1 MDPLSYRHQIDACAY
16 CLGAAFAT
24 LTIVPQANAKFL
36 TEQGRNFTISLKVFF
51 KPSKLYRRVQTFE
64 FAVCFYFFSA
74 IHFHRNSSCSSLFRY
89 KFNLSCHWLRLRL
102 PLSGFH
108 LSQALDILVSVR
120 SIHCCTYTPDLS
132 TSSSLRCLTR
142 LLYERSHL
150 KAGFTLRCFQRL
162 SFPNV
167 ATQLYPWRDNWYTSG
182 SSTPVLSY

>member
-1 MDPLSYRHQIDACAY
+1 MKVRRNCSLFSPNFCISSLPRSFISLSLMSQSAIHLNLQNYIEE
-16 CLGAAFAT
+16 T
-24 LTIVPQANAKFL
+24 KLTILP
-36 TEQGRNFTISLKVFF
+36 
-51 KPSKLYRRVQTFE
+51 
-64 FAVCFYFFSA
+64 AVCFFVFSLYD
-74 IHFHRNSSCSSLFRY
+74 SLFRIAAAAIT
-89 KFNLSCHWLRLRL
+89 SCHWLRLRL